1 MTGEEIKAYRME
13 RGLSQRALA
22 KEWGISQQRIS
33 ALEQGMEDVRVPDER
48 DDTIRQLRAA
58 LRVCQNELCL
68 RCGEYKRRHKGACEG
83 CRWEKTI

>member
-1 MTGEEIKAYRME
+1 MTGEEMKAYRKKH
-13 RGLSQRALA
+13 GLSQRALA
-22 KEWGISQQRIS
+22 EELGISQQSIS
-33 ALEQGMEDVRVPDER
+33 AIERGIPNIPDER

-68 RCGEYKRRHKGACEG
+68 RCGEYKHRHKGACEG

>member
-1 MTGEEIKAYRME
+1 MTGEEIKAYRMK

-22 KEWGISQQRIS
+22 KELGISQQSIS
-33 ALEQGMEDVRVPDER
+33 AIERGIPNIPDER

-83 CRWEKTI
+83 CRWEKTV

>member
-1 MTGEEIKAYRME
+1 MTGEEMKAYRMK

-22 KEWGISQQRIS
+22 KELGISQQSIS
-33 ALEQGMEDVRVPDER
+33 AIERGIPNIPDER

-83 CRWEKTI
+83 CRWEKTT

>member
-1 MTGEEIKAYRME
+1 MTGEEMKAYRKE
-13 RGLSQRALA
+13 HGLSQRALA
-22 KEWGISQQRIS
+22 EKLGISQQSIS
-33 ALEQGMEDVRVPDER
+33 AIERGIPNIPDER

-58 LRVCQNELCL
+58 LRACQNELCL

>member
-1 MTGEEIKAYRME
+1 MTGEEMKAYRKKH
-13 RGLSQRALA
+13 GLSQRALA
-22 KEWGISQQRIS
+22 EELGISQQSIS
-33 ALEQGMEDVRVPDER
+33 AIERGIPNIPDER

-58 LRVCQNELCL
+58 LRACQNELCL